1 MKNKTIHGVSS
12 ELRKALIEY
21 IEATYHIGDTALARQ
36 RRALLEAEGVVH
48 QLPFIE
54 STPRY
59 QTGRVFSEIP
69 GLNQAAVDVLECL
82 AEPRADG
89 TRALYNPPYTH
100 QSAAIKT
107 IEIDRRSAVIM
118 TGTGSGKTESF
129 LMPILARLARE
140 AASSRGSFGTSGVR
154 SMILYP
160 MNALVND
167 QLTRLRALFGDDRVN
182 ERFTGWAGRPPRFAR
197 YTSRTPYAGVRD
209 ARKDQRILKPFRKFY
224 IDALE
229 TAAQGGSQGAKAEA
243 LVHELKAR
251 GKWPS
256 KKDLRAWYGN
266 DNSPWQDADGRFLRA
281 VTRVDDAEL
290 LTRHESQ
297 AAAPDLVVT
306 NYSMLEYM
314 LMRPVEA
321 TIFDQTRTW
330 LANNPEESFLLIL
343 DEAHLYRGSAGA
355 EVGLLLRRLR
365 DRLGISID
373 RFQVICATASFSD
386 QSKAPDFA
394 SKLSGLPSDVFDVI
408 PGDYRYRLDPR
419 TGSADEANLLEGI
432 DLSAFYDEDPHRRS
446 LAIAPFLASRGIVS
460 SGSSEIDLYKA
471 LDQFGPLSELIN
483 FTMKR
488 ARPVDDLGS
497 HLFPKSDRQ
506 TADRAVTALS
516 ALATNARMNEHDAS
530 LLPCRVHTFF
540 RGLRGLWVCLDSQCS
555 EVDDGNRGI
564 LGKLYSQPRELCDCG
579 ARVLELFTCRH
590 CGTPFARAYCENP
603 SDPRVLWR
611 EPGAALRLN
620 SEDAS
625 ELQPLDILF
634 TPAAGPGLVDE
645 IYFDIVTGLV
655 GTKER
660 TSRARTVY
668 IAREDTALG
677 HAATNSDEDD
687 DADGS
692 VDIEPGRFA
701 RCPSC
706 RHGAQERSPVQ
717 DHETKG
723 DQPFQVLVSK
733 QIQLQPPSPR
743 PATSF
748 APLRGR
754 KVLVFSDSRQ
764 VAARLAPN
772 IQTLSSRDSLRSLVA
787 FGWRRLSAIDGLDL
801 DLRDLCAAVLVAAS
815 RLGVRLRP
823 ELRPGDEFRSY
834 EEVAQKISS
843 GAYESD
849 HELKMLCIELR
860 SADAPPEAF
869 VADLVIALRN
879 RAFGLEP
886 LAIASIVERRDKRG
900 KILDLPHIPGVTE
913 NDQDKLELARAWIRE
928 WQHTGFW
935 LNIMPE
941 RWKDALRTDKL
952 RVGTRKVGGFQRLLG
967 KLPSPASRRVF
978 KDQWIPKLLELFAT
992 RITVDYR
999 LSGPSL
1005 SLSFDGS
1012 WVRCSTCKSV
1022 HRPVRLLRVCLDCG
1036 SSDIFSMDPQT
1047 DELFGV
1053 RKGYYRRAVLEV
1065 LGDDPVAPMTLV
1077 AAEHTAQL
1085 NSSQFEDAFSKA
1097 EVNELLFQDVEL
1109 PSGDEAMPRT
1119 AIDILSSTTTM
1130 EVGIDIGQLSGVAL
1144 RNMPPGRA
1152 NYQQRAGR
1160 AGRRGNAIATVVAFG
1175 GSDTHDEHFFSRPKE
1190 MIAGEVNDPTLSL
1203 ENADIARRHV
1213 RAFLLQTYMQ
1223 DRIASGAA
1231 IFSNELFS
1239 VLGNVVDFRTPGHIP
1254 GRMDLEAWLIDN
1266 EVRLRGRVESWLP
1279 AELTEED
1286 KQAILG
1292 AFSFDLLRE
1301 VDGATA
1307 YNALADADA
1316 DGGSRTAQ
1324 ETGGGVG
1331 VLPAARPADADDGMP
1346 DGLLDALLFKGV
1358 LPRYAFP
1365 TDVTTFHVFD
1375 KARSTTFRPVFEYTP
1390 SQGAALALTQ
1400 YAPGKQVWVGGKCYE
1415 SGAIYT
1421 PYYRDRIREWR
1432 EHKLYAECGVCGYI
1446 ELNDVPEQGSSSG
1459 TSDCPAC
1466 GTASALR
1473 EKRWFRPLG
1482 FAHPINLPP
1491 LVSPED
1497 IPEVSY
1503 ATRAK
1508 LTMTLGNSIP
1518 WVDIN
1523 ERMQAVPMRTHLL
1536 VSNSGPR
1543 RRGYNYCVSCGRI
1556 EAVTT
1561 SEPVLTGPHRRPAP
1575 DSKEEMCLGRR
1586 VAQSVVLGTEFITDV
1601 SLFSIDL
1608 APSLR
1613 LLPGD
1618 TVTHI
1623 AMRTLA
1629 EAMSRGAS
1637 HLLEIEPGEI
1647 AAEYRP
1653 ANSPRG
1659 RLGYE
1664 AELFLYDTLSGGAGY
1679 SRAAV
1684 SKGVALLQAA
1694 RQVLSSCQE
1703 GCDSSCYRCLR
1714 NFRNRQD
1721 HSLLDR
1727 HVGLSFIDFLLTGK
1741 LSPFDGDRLRVTT
1754 RLLTEDLR
1762 RQKSLG
1768 LSVTAMEPCADMDG
1782 EQHEY
1787 PLQVTDEEGRSLVVA
1802 VVNPLK
1808 LSYPERLSDA
1818 GGAKRL
1824 LCVGE
1829 ILVRSNLGEVTRL
1842 IRGTLLPDEEILI
1855 QD

>member
-12 ELRKALIEY
+12 ELRMALIEY
-21 IEATYHIGDTALARQ
+21 IEATYHIGDAALARQ
-36 RRALLEAEGVVH
+36 RRVLLEAEGVVH
-48 QLPFIE
+48 QSPFIE

-59 QTGRVFSEIP
+59 KTGRKFNQID
-69 GLNQAAVDVLECL
+69 GLSQAAVDVLERL
-82 AEPRADG
+82 AEPRSDD
-89 TRALYNPPYTH
+89 TRALYDPPYTH
-100 QSAAIKT
+100 QSAAIEA
-107 IEIDRRSAVIM
+107 IEVARRSAVIM

-129 LMPILARLARE
+129 LMPVLARLATE
-140 AASSRGSFGTSGVR
+140 AASKRGSFATPGMR
-154 SMILYP
+154 AMILYP

-182 ERFTGWAGRPPRFAR
+182 DQFIGWAGRPPRFAR

-209 ARKDQRILKPFRKFY
+209 PKKDQRILKPFRKFY
-224 IDALE
+224 IDAVE
-229 TAAQGGSQGAKAEA
+229 KAAKEGQEGAKARA
-243 LVHELKAR
+243 LVHELKTR

-266 DNSPWQDADGRFLRA
+266 DNSPWQDTNGRFLRA
-281 VTRVDDAEL
+281 VTRPDDAEL
-290 LTRHESQ
+290 LTRHEAQ
-297 AAAPDLVVT
+297 VAAPDLVVT

-321 TIFDQTRTW
+321 TIFDQTKTW
-330 LANNPEESFLLIL
+330 LAENPDKNFLLIL

-365 DRLGISID
+365 DRLDISTD

-386 QSKAPDFA
+386 EETAPIFA

-408 PGDYRYRLDPR
+408 SGDYRYQQNPRQGTVDEGKLLD
-419 TGSADEANLLEGI
+419 GI
-432 DLSAFYDEDPHRRS
+432 DMSAFYDEDPHHRS
-446 LAIAPFLASRGIVS
+446 LAIEPFLAARGIVS
-460 SGSSEIDLYKA
+460 SGHPEIDLHRA
-471 LDQFGPLSELIN
+471 LDRFGPLSELIN

-488 ARPVDDLGS
+488 AQPVDGLGV
-497 HLFPKSDRQ
+497 HIFPDNDQQ
-506 TADRAVTALS
+506 TADKAVTTLS
-516 ALATNARMNEHDAS
+516 AFATNARLSEHDAN

-540 RGLRGLWVCLDSQCS
+540 RGLRGLWVCLDPECG
-555 EVDDGNRGI
+555 EVADENRGI
-564 LGKLYSQPRELCDCG
+564 MGKLYSQPRELCNCG

-603 SDPRVLWR
+603 ADPKVLWR
-611 EPGAALRLN
+611 EPGAALRVD
-620 SEDAS
+620 SEDAP
-625 ELQPLDILF
+625 ELQALDILF
-634 TPAAGPGLVDE
+634 SPPVSPGLTDE
-645 IYFDIVTGLV
+645 VYFDIVTGLV
-655 GTKER
+655 GAKER
-660 TSRARTVY
+660 TSRTRTVY
-668 IAREDTALG
+668 IARED
-677 HAATNSDEDD
+677 AASARTTSQTDEDD
-687 DADGS
+687 DANGLAD
-692 VDIEPGRFA
+692 VEPGRFA
-701 RCPSC
+701 KCPSC
-706 RHGAQERSPVQ
+706 RHGAQEYSPVQ

-733 QIQLQPPSPR
+733 QIQLQPPSPSA
-743 PATSF
+743 ATSF

-772 IQTLSSRDSLRSLVA
+772 IQTLSSRDSLRSLMS
-787 FGWRRLSAIDGLDL
+787 FGWRRLSVIDGLDL
-801 DLRDLCAAVLVAAS
+801 DLRDLTAAVLIAAS
-815 RLGVRLRP
+815 KLGVRLRP
-823 ELRPGDEFRSY
+823 ELRPGDEFRSH
-834 EEVAQKISS
+834 EDVAEKIAA
-843 GAYESD
+843 GVFESD
-849 HELKMLCIELR
+849 QDLKTMCIELR

-869 VADLVIALRN
+869 IADLIIALRN
-879 RAFGLEP
+879 RAFGLEA
-886 LAIASIVERRDKRG
+886 LAVASIVERKDKRV
-900 KILDLPHIPGVTE
+900 KILDLPHVPGATE
-913 NDQDKLELARAWIRE
+913 VDQDKIDLARAWIRE

-935 LNIMPE
+935 LNQMPE
-941 RWKDALRTDKL
+941 RWKEALRTDKL
-952 RVGTRKVGGFQRLLG
+952 RVGTRKAGGFQRFLSR
-967 KLPSPASRRVF
+967 LPSAASRKIF

-999 LSGPSL
+999 LSGQTL
-1005 SLSFDGS
+1005 SLRFDGD

-1022 HRPVRLLRVCLDCG
+1022 HRPVRLIALCWGCG
-1036 SSDIFSMDPQT
+1036 TRNVFPMDPQS
-1047 DELFGV
+1047 DELFRV

-1065 LGDDPVAPMTLV
+1065 LGSDPVAPMTLV

-1085 NSSQFEDAFSKA
+1085 NSSQVEDTFSKA

-1160 AGRRGNAIATVVAFG
+1160 AGRRGNAIATVIAFG

-1190 MIAGEVNDPTLSL
+1190 MIAGDVNDPTLSL

-1223 DRIASGAA
+1223 DRIASGVAV
-1231 IFSNELFS
+1231 FSNELFS
-1239 VLGNVVDFRTPGHIP
+1239 VLGNVIDFRTPGHVP
-1254 GRMDLEAWLIDN
+1254 GLTDLEMWLSENEAKIRARVAAWL
-1266 EVRLRGRVESWLP
+1266 P
-1279 AELTEED
+1279 TELTAED
-1286 KQAILG
+1286 TLNILDNFP
-1292 AFSFDLLRE
+1292 ADLLRE
-1301 VDGATA
+1301 VDSATA
-1307 YNALADADA
+1307 AAASVAGSTGEQAGEEAKGGEIVSATTLQVDSE
-1316 DGGSRTAQ
+1316 DGT
-1324 ETGGGVG
+1324 
-1331 VLPAARPADADDGMP
+1331 P
-1346 DGLLDALLFKGV
+1346 DGLLDALLFKGI

-1365 TDVTTFHVFD
+1365 TDVTTFHIFD
-1375 KARSTTFRPVFEYTP
+1375 KARSSTFRPVFEYTP
-1390 SQGAALALTQ
+1390 SQGAAMALTQ

-1432 EHKLYAECGVCGYI
+1432 KHKLYAECGVCGYI
-1446 ELNDVPEQGSSSG
+1446 ELNDVSDQRESG
-1459 TSDCPAC
+1459 KASDCPTC

-1473 EKRWFRPLG
+1473 ERRWFRPSG

-1508 LTMTLGNSIP
+1508 LTMVFGKDMP
-1518 WVDIN
+1518 WKVLND
-1523 ERMQAVPMRTHLL
+1523 RVQAVPMRTHLL

-1543 RRGYNYCVSCGRI
+1543 RKGYNYCVSCGRI
-1556 EAVTT
+1556 EAVTAHD
-1561 SEPVLTGPHRRPAP
+1561 PVLEGAHRRPAP
-1575 DSKEEMCLGRR
+1575 DAKEEMCLGRR
-1586 VAQSVVLGTEFITDV
+1586 VALGVVLGTEFITDV
-1601 SLFSIDL
+1601 SLFSIVL

-1613 LLPGD
+1613 LPPGD

-1629 EAMSRGAS
+1629 EAMSRGATQ
-1637 HLLEIEPGEI
+1637 LMGVEPGEI

-1653 ANSPRG
+1653 ANSPQG
-1659 RLGYE
+1659 RMGWE
-1664 AELFLYDTLSGGAGY
+1664 TELFLYDTLSGGAGY

-1684 SKGVALLQAA
+1684 SKGVALLEAA
-1694 RQVLSSCQE
+1694 RLAVSYCPE
-1703 GCDSSCYRCLR
+1703 DCDSSCYRCLR

-1727 HVGLSFIDFLLTGK
+1727 HVGRSFIDFLLTGN
-1741 LSPFDGDRLRVTT
+1741 LSPFDKNRLRVTT

-1768 LSVTAMEPCADMDG
+1768 LTLAALEPCADVNGG
-1782 EQHEY
+1782 EHPY
-1787 PLQVTDEEGRSLVVA
+1787 PLQVTDNEGRSLTIA
-1802 VVNPLK
+1802 VVNPLT
-1808 LSYPERLSDA
+1808 LSHPSRASDVEDER
-1818 GGAKRL
+1818 GL
-1824 LCVGE
+1824 LCVSE
-1829 ILVRSNLGEVTRL
+1829 ILVRGNLGEVTRL
-1842 IRGTLLPDEEILI
+1842 IRDALWKAPVT
-1855 QD
+1855 